1 MLGLFILLAI
11 FALTPVVIY
20 FIYDFLKV
28 LYSRNRLFFVI
39 VLIAMIVAP
48 YSWYKNYEQTFYL
61 NHIPREMA
69 VTNILYQKTES
80 WGVFGPGANETGII
94 VFELPESS
102 AKTIKNTGIDYFSIL
117 SLEDTPRN
125 EYIRQCGEWSETPMK
140 NDSNSSWILGNF
152 LDQYGFGI
160 AVDSNI
166 EKKVNL
172 AVSKSGSYFTNCR
185 GSTILIVIP
194 EINKVVM
201 VYAG

>member
-11 FALTPVVIY
+11 FVLIPIVMYIT
-20 FIYDFLKV
+20 YDFFKN
-28 LYSRNRLFFVI
+28 LYLINRLFFVI
-39 VLIAMIVAP
+39 VLVGTIVAL

-61 NHIPREMA
+61 NHVPQEMG
-69 VTNILYQKTES
+69 VSKILYQTTES
-80 WGVFGPGANETGII
+80 WGFGPGGNETGII
-94 VFELPESS
+94 VYELPESS

-125 EYIRQCGEWSETPMK
+125 EYIRQCSEWSETPMK
-140 NDSNSSWILGNF
+140 NDANSSWILGDF

-160 AVDSNI
+160 AVDSGI
-166 EKKVNL
+166 EKKVNS
-172 AVSKSGSYFTNCR
+172 AVSKSGSYFTNCQ
-185 GSTILIVIP
+185 GSIILIVIP